1 MNQQKRS
8 KRMLNT
14 IIFSL
19 FFKYTDIKQLEIA
32 VEAKAE
38 LVTLAQTDAWQRG
51 ISVDSIPAVKFGK

>member
-32 VEAKAE
+32 VEAKTQA
-38 LVTLAQTDAWQRG
+38 
-51 ISVDSIPAVKFGK
+51 GKPNIVSQSCLQN